1 MNVYSEL
8 LELLSP
14 RHQAEPPVLLGVIR
28 GVSPLTLEVRGTA
41 VTEGLMVPRGTVFCQ
56 EDVGSEVALLPCGSG
71 FLLLFQV
78 EGGET

>member
-14 RHQAEPPVLLGVIR
+14 RHQTESPVLLGVIR
-28 GVSPLTLEVRGTA
+28 GVSPLTLEVRETA
-41 VTEGLMVPRGTVFCQ
+41 VTEGLMVPRGTVFRK
-56 EDVGSEVALLPCGSG
+56 EDVGREVALLPCGSG
-71 FLLLFQV
+71 FLLLFEV

>member
-41 VTEGLMVPRGTVFCQ
+41 VTEGLLYPRGTVYRT
-56 EDVGSEVALLPCGSG
+56 EDVGREVALLPCGTG
-71 FLLLFQV
+71 FLLLFEV

>member
-14 RHQAEPPVLLGVIR
+14 RQQAESSVLLGVIKR
-28 GVSPLTLEVRGTA
+28 VAPLALEVRETE
-41 VTEGLMVPRGTVFCQ
+41 VTEGIIVPRGTVFRT
-56 EDVGSEVALLPCGSG
+56 EDVGREVALLPCGSG

>member
-14 RHQAEPPVLLGVIR
+14 RHQAEPPVLLGIIKRVA
-28 GVSPLTLEVRGTA
+28 PLTLEVRETE
-41 VTEGLMVPRGTVFCQ
+41 VTEGLLFPRGTEFRQ
-56 EDVGSEVALLPCGSG
+56 EDVDREVALLPCGSG
-71 FLLLFQV
+71 FLLLFEV

>member
-14 RHQAEPPVLLGVIR
+14 RRQAESPVLLGVIR
-28 GVSPLTLEVRGTA
+28 GVSPLTLEVRETE
-41 VTEGLMVPRGTVFCQ
+41 VTEGLMVPRGTVFYQ
-56 EDVGSEVALLPCGSG
+56 EDIGREVALLPCGTG
-71 FLLLFQV
+71 FLLLFEV

>member
-1 MNVYSEL
+1 MNVYSER

-14 RHQAEPPVLLGVIR
+14 RHQAESPVLLGTIR
-28 GVSPLTLEVRGTA
+28 GVSPLTLEVRETE
-41 VTEGLMVPRGTVFCQ
+41 VTEGLILPRGTAFSK
-56 EDVGSEVALLPCGSG
+56 EDIGREVALLPCGSG